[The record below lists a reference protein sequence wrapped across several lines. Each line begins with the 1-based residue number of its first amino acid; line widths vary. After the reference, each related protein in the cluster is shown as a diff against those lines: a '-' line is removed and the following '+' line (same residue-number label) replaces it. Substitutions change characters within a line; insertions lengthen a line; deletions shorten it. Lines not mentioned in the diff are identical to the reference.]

1 MDGLRAK
8 ADLLALLRVAR
19 RVGRVGA
26 PRSFGLGH
34 LLLALYYID
43 ENARVSRER
52 LGMQLGLGG
61 GAVKSLISKLRESSL
76 IRTSKG
82 GNVLSDDGLKIV
94 RGLRA
99 VVPTISVISVR
110 SLSTGKESVAAIIR
124 GVDVKGLDPISMRDE
139 VIRAGGTGATT
150 LLFDGN
156 SIRVPGVYDDLA
168 AISGSDVEALTRL
181 NLRRGDIVLIAGGN
195 DRRAAGIA
203 CAAAIAGFLSGC
215 LRQKVVPRS

>member
-1 MDGLRAK
+1 
-8 ADLLALLRVAR
+8 LLALLRVAR
-19 RVGRVGA
+19 RGGRIGA

-43 ENARVSRER
+43 ENTRVSREK

-76 IRTSKG
+76 IRTLKG

-99 VVPTISVISVR
+99 VVPSISGISVR
-110 SLSTGKESVAAIIR
+110 SLSTGKENVAAIIR
-124 GVDVKGLDPISMRDE
+124 GVDMKGLDPISIRDD

-156 SIRVPGVYDDLA
+156 SIRVPSVYDDLA
-168 AISGSDVEALTRL
+168 AISSTDVKALSRL
-181 NLRRGDIVLIAGGN
+181 NLQKGDIILIAGGTN
-195 DRRAAGIA
+195 RQAAGIA
-203 CAAAIAGFLSGC
+203 CAAAIAGLLSGC
-215 LRQKVVPRS
+215 LRKRS

>member
-1 MDGLRAK
+1 M
-8 ADLLALLRVAR
+8 LALLRVAR
-19 RVGRVGA
+19 RGGRIGA

-43 ENARVSRER
+43 ENTRVSREK

-76 IRTSKG
+76 IRTLKG

-94 RGLRA
+94 RGLRV
-99 VVPTISVISVR
+99 VVPSISGISVR
-110 SLSTGKESVAAIIR
+110 SLSTGKENVAAIIR
-124 GVDVKGLDPISMRDE
+124 GVDMKSLDPISIRDD

-156 SIRVPGVYDDLA
+156 SIRVPSVYDDLA
-168 AISGSDVEALTRL
+168 AISSTDVKALSKL
-181 NLRRGDIVLIAGGN
+181 NLQKGDIILIAGGTN
-195 DRRAAGIA
+195 GQAAGIA

-215 LRQKVVPRS
+215 LRKRSNP